1 AAQSDLQPVRL
12 LGKSIGK
19 VAGDFDRLGFRDA
32 VLGNEPR
39 QKGAIDAAGDIMA
52 RRNRKKG
59 ARVVVEAYGVVEAGR
74 FRCLLTEAHE
84 PFRAV
89 VEPPC
94 RPELERWIMSSERCQ
109 LTTVS
114 ALIEREDDDREGRIV
129 AEAVEQRVQRTNI
142 VGRHRNIGTDV
153 RAKALEQRGI
163 VVTPKIGR
171 ASCRERVEM

>member
-1 AAQSDLQPVRL
+1 EEGSARSVSRRTCTACVREREPQRGDQIVAAAQSALQPVRL

-89 VEPPC
+89 
-94 RPELERWIMSSERCQ
+94 
-109 LTTVS
+109 
-114 ALIEREDDDREGRIV
+114 
-129 AEAVEQRVQRTNI
+129 
-142 VGRHRNIGTDV
+142 
-153 RAKALEQRGI
+153 
-163 VVTPKIGR
+163 
-171 ASCRERVEM
+171 